1 MNVVCVYVNCF
12 YICVLFNGLIEKIF
26 FIFFIKMV
34 MINNF
39 YCLLDDELIISVWM
53 FKVFLLR
60 IILLNFSLI
69 YFERL

>member
-1 MNVVCVYVNCF
+1 
-12 YICVLFNGLIEKIF
+12 
-26 FIFFIKMV
+26 MV

-39 YCLLDDELIISVWM
+39 YSLLDDELIISVWM

-69 YFERL
+69 YIKKVIKIFLWV

>member
-1 MNVVCVYVNCF
+1 
-12 YICVLFNGLIEKIF
+12 
-26 FIFFIKMV
+26 MV

-53 FKVFLLR
+53 FLVFLLG

-69 YFERL
+69 YIKKVIKIFLWV

>member
-1 MNVVCVYVNCF
+1 
-12 YICVLFNGLIEKIF
+12 
-26 FIFFIKMV
+26 MV

-69 YFERL
+69 YIKKVIKIFLLVYGFRWIEEIN